1 VIAGDK
7 WSTRE
12 ESGGGTVLGLRKHTV
27 GRLLAI
33 NPVDARSREF
43 ILREPQTSIGNDES
57 NDVIVRDRT
66 VSRQHAIVK
75 RRRRRWEL
83 VDAKS
88 SNGTFVGD
96 TRITDKPVSLAD
108 GQEIRFGGAKFVF
121 RETRP
126 EKTQRDVPRERRPR
140 RKSAFSL
147 RTASAFVILAFVI
160 GFAVMQYVSYVNY
173 KRANESALSAGKSG
187 GASMPS
193 KATAPSGHSP

>member
-1 VIAGDK
+1 
-7 WSTRE
+7 
-12 ESGGGTVLGLRKHTV
+12 VLGLRKHTV

-33 NPVDARSREF
+33 NPVDPRSREF
-43 ILREPQTSIGNDES
+43 ILREPQTSIGKDES
-57 NDVIVRDRT
+57 NDVVVRDPT

-83 VDAKS
+83 IDANS

-96 TRITDKPVSLAD
+96 ARITDQPAPLAD

-121 RETRP
+121 RETAPGATQP
-126 EKTQRDVPRERRPR
+126 EALEVRQSG

-160 GFAVMQYVSYVNY
+160 GFAAMQYLSYLNY
-173 KRANESALSAGKSG
+173 KHAREQALSTSKGDVSTT
-187 GASMPS
+187 PS
-193 KATAPSGHSP
+193 KSAAPAGHSP